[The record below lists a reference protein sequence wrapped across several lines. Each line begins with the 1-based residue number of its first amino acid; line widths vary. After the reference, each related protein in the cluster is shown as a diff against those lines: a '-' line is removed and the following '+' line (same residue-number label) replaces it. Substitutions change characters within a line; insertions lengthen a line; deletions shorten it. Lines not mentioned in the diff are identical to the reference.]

1 MNLCILDSSDAL
13 QTLPVEDRR
22 AQHILRV
29 LKKREGDRLR
39 AGSPDG
45 LVGWARLESISA
57 AQLVLRFSTEGTAP
71 PLRPVRV
78 MLGTVRP
85 IQAARIVKELTILG
99 VSEITFFPT
108 ALGEKSYTQSNFY
121 TQQEYYVHAREGAE
135 QAGNPRIPH
144 ISLVWSLKRALE
156 KISTAEISKDSQA
169 QAPRKGVSGPVS
181 EEGLVSIDGPR
192 LGAWPHVSSL
202 PQWPQ
207 GTATNI
213 VCHPDDSAIPL
224 SRIPLSATPVVL
236 AIGTERG
243 WTASELQQFQ
253 ECGFVRC
260 SLGDRILKTETAAV
274 VAVSLALAGLGYF

>member
-1 MNLCILDSSDAL
+1 MNLCMLDSSDVL

-45 LVGWARLESISA
+45 LVGWACLESISA
-57 AQLVLRFSTEGTAP
+57 AQLVLRFSAEGIAP

-99 VSEITFFPT
+99 VSEIAFFPT
-108 ALGEKSYTQSNFY
+108 ELGEKSYTQSNFY
-121 TQQEYYVHAREGAE
+121 TQKEYYAHAREGAE

-156 KISTAEISKDSQA
+156 QVSTAEISKDSRA
-169 QAPRKGVSGPVS
+169 QG
-181 EEGLVSIDGPR
+181 
-192 LGAWPHVSSL
+192 
-202 PQWPQ
+202 Q
-207 GTATNI
+207 ATNI

-243 WTASELQQFQ
+243 WTASELRQFQ

-274 VAVSLALAGLGYF
+274 VAVSLVLAGLGYF

>member
-1 MNLCILDSSDAL
+1 MNLCMLDSSDVL

-39 AGSPDG
+39 VGSPDG
-45 LVGWARLESISA
+45 LVGWACLESISA
-57 AQLVLRFSTEGTAP
+57 TQLVLRFSAEGIAP

-99 VSEITFFPT
+99 VSEIAFFPT
-108 ALGEKSYTQSNFY
+108 ELGEKSYTQSNFY
-121 TQQEYYVHAREGAE
+121 TQKEYYIHARDGAE

-144 ISLVWSLKRALE
+144 ISLAWSLKKALDQV
-156 KISTAEISKDSQA
+156 STAEISKGSLVQT
-169 QAPRKGVSGPVS
+169 PRKSVGGPVS
-181 EEGLVSIDGPR
+181 EDGHVSIDGPA
-192 LGAWPHVSSL
+192 LGALPHVSSL
-202 PQWPQ
+202 PQ

-243 WTASELQQFQ
+243 WTASELRQFQ

-274 VAVSLALAGLGYF
+274 VAVSLVLAGLGYF

>member
-1 MNLCILDSSDAL
+1 MNLCLLDSSDAM
-13 QTLPVEDRR
+13 QTLSMEDRR

-29 LKKREGDRLR
+29 LKKKEGDCFR

-45 LVGWARLESISA
+45 LLGWARLESISA
-57 AQLVLRFSTEGTAP
+57 AQLVLRFSAESPAP
-71 PLRPVRV
+71 ALRPVRV

-108 ALGEKSYTQSNFY
+108 ELGEKSYTQSNFY
-121 TQQEYYVHAREGAE
+121 TQREYYVHAREGAE

-144 ISLVWSLKRALE
+144 IGLVWSLKRALE
-156 KISTAEISKDSQA
+156 RISTAEISKDSQA
-169 QAPRKGVSGPVS
+169 QAPRKGVSSPVS
-181 EEGLVSIDGPR
+181 EEGPLLEDLPQ
-192 LGAWPHVSSL
+192 HSSL
-202 PQWPQ
+202 SQ

-243 WTASELQQFQ
+243 WTASELRQFQ
-253 ECGFVRC
+253 EHGFVRC

>member
-1 MNLCILDSSDAL
+1 MNLCMLDSSDVL

-45 LVGWARLESISA
+45 LVGWACLESISA
-57 AQLVLRFSTEGTAP
+57 AQLVLRFSAEGTAP

-99 VSEITFFPT
+99 VSEIAFFPT
-108 ALGEKSYTQSNFY
+108 ELGEKSYTQSNFY
-121 TQQEYYVHAREGAE
+121 TQKEYYIHAREGAE

-144 ISLVWSLKRALE
+144 ISLAWSLKKALDQV
-156 KISTAEISKDSQA
+156 STAEISKDSQA
-169 QAPRKGVSGPVS
+169 QPPRKSVGGP
-181 EEGLVSIDGPR
+181 VSIDGPA
-192 LGAWPHVSSL
+192 LGALPHVSSL
-202 PQWPQ
+202 PQ

-243 WTASELQQFQ
+243 WTASELRQFQ

-274 VAVSLALAGLGYF
+274 VAVSLVLAGLGYF